1 MTKSNPTRMVRDYAW
16 IALGSVLYSLSFDWF
31 YVPNQ
36 IGFGGLTALGMILNY
51 LSPAIPI
58 GMVVL
63 ILNIPLFL
71 LGWTFLGGHTLVSSL
86 LAMTATSVLV
96 DLIAAMH
103 TFPSMDPMLAAIFGG
118 VSLGVSLG
126 MIFSKGATTGG
137 TDLTARLLK
146 LPFAWLP
153 MGKLLMV
160 VDLTMLLSVSLVFRS
175 MESAMYG
182 MISLYISTLV
192 MDGVLYGLDQ
202 SKVAYI
208 VTTRPQEIAAEIDRQ
223 MDRGATFLHGEGS
236 FSRGEQKLV
245 LMCAFKQKQIVPL
258 KALVHELDPEAF
270 LIVCDAHEV
279 LGQGFRRYQKNDI

>member
-1 MTKSNPTRMVRDYAW
+1 MTKTPFSRMVWDYIW
-16 IALGSVLYSLSFDWF
+16 IALGAVLYSVSFDWF

-36 IGFGGLTALGMILNY
+36 IGFGGLTALGMILNH

-58 GMVVL
+58 GTVVL
-63 ILNIPLFL
+63 VLNIPLFL
-71 LGWTFLGGHTLVSSL
+71 LGWKLLGGRTLVSSL
-86 LAMTATSVLV
+86 FAMAATSVLV
-96 DLIAAMH
+96 DLIAALY
-103 TFPSMDPMLAAIFGG
+103 TFPAMDPMLAAVFGG
-118 VSLGVSLG
+118 VSLGISLG

-137 TDLTARLLK
+137 TDLIARLLK

-153 MGKLLMV
+153 IGKLLLA
-160 VDLTMLLSVSLVFRS
+160 VDLSMLLAVSIAFRS

-182 MISLYISTLV
+182 IISLYISTLV
-192 MDGVLYGLDQ
+192 MDGVLYGMDR

-208 VTTRPQEIAAEIDRQ
+208 VTARPQEVAAEIDRQ

-236 FSRGEQKLV
+236 FSREEKLV

-279 LGQGFRRYQKNDI
+279 LGQGFRRYQKNDL

>member
-1 MTKSNPTRMVRDYAW
+1 MTKHTLSRVARDYTW
-16 IALGSVLYSLSFDWF
+16 IFLGSVLYSLSFDWF

-36 IGFGGLTALGMILNY
+36 IGFGGLTALGMILNH

-58 GMVVL
+58 GGVVL
-63 ILNIPLFL
+63 VLNIPIFI
-71 LGWTFLGGHTLVSSL
+71 LGWKFLGGHTLVSSL
-86 LAMTATSVLV
+86 FAMAATSVLV
-96 DLIAAMH
+96 DLIAAAYA
-103 TFPSMDPMLAAIFGG
+103 FPAMDPMLAAVFGG

-137 TDLTARLLK
+137 TDLIARLLK

-153 MGKLLMV
+153 VGKLLLV
-160 VDLTMLLSVSLVFRS
+160 VDLAMLLAVSIAFRS

-182 MISLYISTLV
+182 IISLYISTLV
-192 MDGVLYGLDQ
+192 MDGVLYGMDR

-208 VTTRPQEIAAEIDRQ
+208 ITSTPRIMAEEIDRQ
-223 MDRGATFLHGEGS
+223 MDRGVTFLRGEGS
-236 FSRGEQKLV
+236 FSGKEKLV

-279 LGQGFRRYQKNDI
+279 LGEGFRRYRKNDI

>member
-1 MTKSNPTRMVRDYAW
+1 MTKPNLTRMARDYAW

-71 LGWTFLGGHTLVSSL
+71 LGWKFLGGHTLVSSL
-86 LAMTATSVLV
+86 FAMTATSMLV
-96 DLIAAMH
+96 DLIAAMY

-236 FSRGEQKLV
+236 FSREEKLV

>member
-1 MTKSNPTRMVRDYAW
+1 MPKPNLTRMVRDYAW

-71 LGWTFLGGHTLVSSL
+71 LGWKFLGGHTLVSSL
-86 LAMTATSVLV
+86 FAMTATSVLV
-96 DLIAAMH
+96 DLIAAMY

-236 FSRGEQKLV
+236 FSREEKLV

>member
-1 MTKSNPTRMVRDYAW
+1 MTKPNLTRMVRDYAW

-36 IGFGGLTALGMILNY
+36 IGFGGLTALGMILNH

-58 GMVVL
+58 GTVVL
-63 ILNIPLFL
+63 VLNIPIFI
-71 LGWTFLGGHTLVSSL
+71 LGWKFLGGHTLVSSL
-86 LAMTATSVLV
+86 FAMAATSVLV
-96 DLIAAMH
+96 DLIAAIY
-103 TFPSMDPMLAAIFGG
+103 TFPPMDPMLAAVFGG

-137 TDLTARLLK
+137 TDLIARLLK

-153 MGKLLMV
+153 MGKLLLA
-160 VDLTMLLSVSLVFRS
+160 VDLSMLLAVSIAFRS

-182 MISLYISTLV
+182 IISLYISTLV
-192 MDGVLYGLDQ
+192 MDMVLYGLDQ

-208 VTTRPQEIAAEIDRQ
+208 VTARPQEIAAEIDRQ

-236 FSRGEQKLV
+236 FSREEKLV

-279 LGQGFRRYQKNDI
+279 LGQGFRRYQKDDI

>member
-1 MTKSNPTRMVRDYAW
+1 MTKTTFSRMVRDYAW
-16 IALGSVLYSLSFDWF
+16 ITLGAALYSLSFDWF

-36 IGFGGLTALGMILNY
+36 IGFGGLTALGMILNH

-58 GMVVL
+58 GAVVL
-63 ILNIPLFL
+63 VLNIPIFI
-71 LGWTFLGGHTLVSSL
+71 LGWKFLGGHTLVSSL
-86 LAMTATSVLV
+86 FAMAATSVLV
-96 DLIAAMH
+96 DLIAAAS
-103 TFPSMDPMLAAIFGG
+103 TVPPLDPRLAAVFGG
-118 VSLGVSLG
+118 VMLGVSLG
-126 MIFSKGATTGG
+126 MIFSRGATTGG
-137 TDLTARLLK
+137 TDLIARLLK

-153 MGKLLMV
+153 VGKLLMA
-160 VDLTMLLSVSLVFRS
+160 VDLSMLLAVSIAFRS

-182 MISLYISTLV
+182 IISLYISTLV
-192 MDGVLYGLDQ
+192 MDGVLYGMDQ

-208 VTTRPQEIAAEIDRQ
+208 VTARPQEVAAEIDRQ

-236 FSRGEQKLV
+236 FSREEKLV

-270 LIVCDAHEV
+270 LIVCNAHEV

>member
-1 MTKSNPTRMVRDYAW
+1 MTKPSASRVIRGYLW
-16 IALGSVLYSLSFDWF
+16 IALASALYALSFDWF
-31 YVPNQ
+31 YAPNQ
-36 IGFGGLTALGMILNY
+36 LGFGGLTALGMILNHF
-51 LSPAIPI
+51 SSAIPI
-58 GMVVL
+58 GTVVL
-63 ILNIPLFL
+63 VLNIPIFI
-71 LGWTFLGGHTLVSSL
+71 LGWKFLGGHTLVSSL
-86 LAMTATSVLV
+86 FAMAATSVLV
-96 DLIAAMH
+96 DLIAAIY
-103 TFPSMDPMLAAIFGG
+103 TFPPMDPMLAAVFGG
-118 VSLGVSLG
+118 VSLGASLG

-137 TDLTARLLK
+137 TDLIARLLK

-153 MGKLLMV
+153 MGKLLLA
-160 VDLTMLLSVSLVFRS
+160 VDLSMLLAVSIAFRS

-182 MISLYISTLV
+182 IISLYISTLV
-192 MDGVLYGLDQ
+192 MDMVLYGLDQ

-236 FSRGEQKLV
+236 FSREEKLV

>member
-1 MTKSNPTRMVRDYAW
+1 MTKPNLTRMVRDYAW

-36 IGFGGLTALGMILNY
+36 IGFGGLTALGMILNH

-58 GMVVL
+58 GTVVL
-63 ILNIPLFL
+63 VLNIPIFI
-71 LGWTFLGGHTLVSSL
+71 LGWKFLGGHTLVSSL
-86 LAMTATSVLV
+86 FAMAATSVLV
-96 DLIAAMH
+96 DLISALY
-103 TFPSMDPMLAAIFGG
+103 TFPAMDPMLASIFGG

-137 TDLTARLLK
+137 TDLIARLLK

-153 MGKLLMV
+153 MGKLLLA
-160 VDLTMLLSVSLVFRS
+160 VDLSMLLAVSIAFRS

-182 MISLYISTLV
+182 IISLYISTLV
-192 MDGVLYGLDQ
+192 MDMVLYGLDQ

-208 VTTRPQEIAAEIDRQ
+208 VTARPQEIAAEIDRQ

-236 FSRGEQKLV
+236 FSREEKLV

>member
-1 MTKSNPTRMVRDYAW
+1 MTKPNLTRMVRDYTW

-71 LGWTFLGGHTLVSSL
+71 LGWKFLGGHTLVSSL
-86 LAMTATSVLV
+86 FAMTATSVLV
-96 DLIAAMH
+96 DLIAAMY

-236 FSRGEQKLV
+236 FSREEKLV

>member
-1 MTKSNPTRMVRDYAW
+1 MTKPNLTRMVRDYAW

-36 IGFGGLTALGMILNY
+36 IGFGGLTALGMILNH

-58 GMVVL
+58 GTVVL
-63 ILNIPLFL
+63 VLNVPIFI
-71 LGWTFLGGHTLVSSL
+71 LGWKFLGGHTLVSSL
-86 LAMTATSVLV
+86 FAMAATSVLV
-96 DLIAAMH
+96 DLIAAIY
-103 TFPSMDPMLAAIFGG
+103 TFPPMDPMLAAVFGG
-118 VSLGVSLG
+118 VSLGVALG

-137 TDLTARLLK
+137 TDLIARLLK

-153 MGKLLMV
+153 VGRLLLV
-160 VDLTMLLSVSLVFRS
+160 VDLSMLLAVSIAFRS

-192 MDGVLYGLDQ
+192 MDGVLYGMDQ

-208 VTTRPQEIAAEIDRQ
+208 ITATPRIMAEEIDRQ
-223 MDRGATFLHGEGS
+223 LDRGVTFLRGEGS
-236 FSRGEQKLV
+236 FSGKERLV
-245 LMCAFKQKQIVPL
+245 LMCAFKQRQIVPL
-258 KALVHELDPEAF
+258 KALVHELDPQAF

>member
-1 MTKSNPTRMVRDYAW
+1 MAKPNLTRMVRDYAW

-71 LGWTFLGGHTLVSSL
+71 LGWKFLGGHTLVSSL
-86 LAMTATSVLV
+86 FAMTATSVLV
-96 DLIAAMH
+96 DLIAAMY

-192 MDGVLYGLDQ
+192 MDMVLYGLDQ

-236 FSRGEQKLV
+236 FSREEKLV

>member
-1 MTKSNPTRMVRDYAW
+1 MTKPNLTRMVRDYAW

-36 IGFGGLTALGMILNY
+36 IGFGGLTALGMILNH

-58 GMVVL
+58 GTVVL
-63 ILNIPLFL
+63 VLNIPIFI
-71 LGWTFLGGHTLVSSL
+71 LGWKFLGGHTLVSSL
-86 LAMTATSVLV
+86 FAMAATSVLV
-96 DLIAAMH
+96 DLIAAIY
-103 TFPSMDPMLAAIFGG
+103 TFPPMDPMLAAVFGG
-118 VSLGVSLG
+118 VSLGASLG

-137 TDLTARLLK
+137 TDLIARLLK

-153 MGKLLMV
+153 VGRLLLV
-160 VDLTMLLSVSLVFRS
+160 VDLSMLLAVSIAFRS

-192 MDGVLYGLDQ
+192 MDGVLYGMDQ

-208 VTTRPQEIAAEIDRQ
+208 ITATPRIMAEEIDRQ
-223 MDRGATFLHGEGS
+223 LDRGVTFLRGEGS
-236 FSRGEQKLV
+236 FSGKERLV
-245 LMCAFKQKQIVPL
+245 LMCAFKQRQIVPL
-258 KALVHELDPEAF
+258 KALVHELDPQAF

>member
-1 MTKSNPTRMVRDYAW
+1 MTKPNLTRMVRDYAW

-71 LGWTFLGGHTLVSSL
+71 LGWKFLGGHTLVSSL
-86 LAMTATSVLV
+86 FAMTATSVLV
-96 DLIAAMH
+96 YLIAAMY

-208 VTTRPQEIAAEIDRQ
+208 VTSNPRPITEEIDRQ
-223 MDRGATFLHGEGS
+223 LERGVTYLHGEGS
-236 FSRGEQKLV
+236 FSGEQKLV

-258 KALVHELDPEAF
+258 KALVHELDPGAF

-279 LGQGFRRYQKNDI
+279 LGQGFRRYQKNDL

>member
-1 MTKSNPTRMVRDYAW
+1 MTKPNLTRMVRDYAW

-71 LGWTFLGGHTLVSSL
+71 LGWKFLGGHTLVSSL
-86 LAMTATSVLV
+86 FAMTATSVLV
-96 DLIAAMH
+96 DLIAAMY

-236 FSRGEQKLV
+236 FSREEKLV

>member
-1 MTKSNPTRMVRDYAW
+1 MKQAGFSRLARDYIW

-36 IGFGGLTALGMILNY
+36 IGFGGLTALGMILNH
-51 LSPAIPI
+51 LSPAVPI
-58 GMVVL
+58 GTVVL
-63 ILNIPLFL
+63 VLNIPIFL
-71 LGWTFLGGHTLVSSL
+71 LGWKYLGGHTLVSSL
-86 LAMTATSVLV
+86 LAMAATSILV
-96 DLIAAMH
+96 DLFAVLYE
-103 TFPSMDPMLAAIFGG
+103 FPSMDPMLAAIFGG
-118 VSLGVSLG
+118 VSLGAALG
-126 MIFSKGATTGG
+126 IIFSKGATTGG
-137 TDLTARLLK
+137 TDLIARLLK

-153 MGKLLMV
+153 MGRLVMV
-160 VDLTMLLSVSLVFRS
+160 VDTAMLLSVSIAFRS
-175 MESAMYG
+175 LESAMYG
-182 MISLYISTLV
+182 LIALYITTIV
-192 MDGVLYGLDQ
+192 MDMVLYGLDQ

-208 VTTRPQEIAAEIDRQ
+208 VTARPQEIAAEIDRQ

-236 FSRGEQKLV
+236 FSREEKLV

>member
-1 MTKSNPTRMVRDYAW
+1 MTKHTLTRMVRDYAW

-36 IGFGGLTALGMILNY
+36 IGFGGLTALGMILNH

-58 GMVVL
+58 GTVVL
-63 ILNIPLFL
+63 VLNIPIFI
-71 LGWTFLGGHTLVSSL
+71 LGWKFLGGHTLVSSL
-86 LAMTATSVLV
+86 FAMAATSVLV
-96 DLIAAMH
+96 DLIAAIY
-103 TFPSMDPMLAAIFGG
+103 TFPPMDPMLAAVFGG

-137 TDLTARLLK
+137 TDLIARLLK

-153 MGKLLMV
+153 MGKLLLV
-160 VDLTMLLSVSLVFRS
+160 VDLAMLLAVSIAFRS

-182 MISLYISTLV
+182 IISLYISTLV
-192 MDGVLYGLDQ
+192 MDMVLYGLDQ

-236 FSRGEQKLV
+236 FSREEKLV

-258 KALVHELDPEAF
+258 KALVHDLDPEAF

-279 LGQGFRRYQKNDI
+279 LGQCFRRYQKNDI

>member
-1 MTKSNPTRMVRDYAW
+1 MTKPNLTRMVRDYAW

-36 IGFGGLTALGMILNY
+36 IGFGGLTALGMILNH

-58 GMVVL
+58 GTVVL
-63 ILNIPLFL
+63 VLNIPIFI
-71 LGWTFLGGHTLVSSL
+71 LGWKFLGGHTLVSSL
-86 LAMTATSVLV
+86 FAMAATSVLV
-96 DLIAAMH
+96 DLIAAIY
-103 TFPSMDPMLAAIFGG
+103 TFPPMDPMLAAVFGG
-118 VSLGVSLG
+118 VSLGASLG

-137 TDLTARLLK
+137 TDLIARLLK

-153 MGKLLMV
+153 MGKLLLA
-160 VDLTMLLSVSLVFRS
+160 VDLSMLLAVSIAFRS

-182 MISLYISTLV
+182 IISLYISTLV
-192 MDGVLYGLDQ
+192 MDMVLYGLDQ

-236 FSRGEQKLV
+236 FSREEKLV

>member
-1 MTKSNPTRMVRDYAW
+1 MTKTTFSRMVRDYAW
-16 IALGSVLYSLSFDWF
+16 ITLGAVLYSLSFDWF

-36 IGFGGLTALGMILNY
+36 IGFGGLTALGMILNH

-58 GMVVL
+58 GTVVL
-63 ILNIPLFL
+63 VLNIPIFI
-71 LGWTFLGGHTLVSSL
+71 LGWKFLGGHTLVSSL
-86 LAMTATSVLV
+86 FAMAATSVLV
-96 DLIAAMH
+96 DLIAAAY
-103 TFPSMDPMLAAIFGG
+103 TFPPMDPMLAAVFGG
-118 VSLGVSLG
+118 VMLGVSLG
-126 MIFSKGATTGG
+126 MIFSRGATTGG
-137 TDLTARLLK
+137 TDLIARLLK

-153 MGKLLMV
+153 VGKLLMA
-160 VDLTMLLSVSLVFRS
+160 VDLSMLLAVSIAFRS

-182 MISLYISTLV
+182 IISLYISTMV
-192 MDGVLYGLDQ
+192 MDGVLYGMDR

-208 VTTRPQEIAAEIDRQ
+208 VTARPQEVAAEIDRQ

-236 FSRGEQKLV
+236 FSREEKLV